1 MVVFVAVV
9 VVVMAVGVAVW
20 GIYIYIYTQRERER
34 AKCFATEAAT
44 STFLGAMFGAVT
56 LGVEVVIQAPPTSNL
71 LNLEDE
77 SACVKQL

>member
-20 GIYIYIYTQRERER
+20 GIYIYIHRERER

>member
-20 GIYIYIYTQRERER
+20 GIYIYIYTERERER
-34 AKCFATEAAT
+34 AKCFATGDVDLAW
-44 STFLGAMFGAVT
+44 SRDSGYS
-56 LGVEVVIQAPPTSNL
+56 VEVVIQAPPTSNL

>member
-20 GIYIYIYTQRERER
+20 GIYIYTQRERER
-34 AKCFATEAAT
+34 AKCFATGDVDLAW
-44 STFLGAMFGAVT
+44 SRDSGYS
-56 LGVEVVIQAPPTSNL
+56 VEVVIQAPPTSNL

>member
-20 GIYIYIYTQRERER
+20 GIYIYTERERER